1 MSLHN
6 FYHQGTKALRHKI
19 NFLEDA
25 MPTTLTIPLP
35 PDHERIAR
43 LIVDAA
49 YTVHKTLG
57 AGLLESVYETCLCHE
72 LGKRGLAYK
81 RQVVVPLVYDG
92 IKFAEG
98 FRIDVL
104 VEGRIVCELKSVER
118 MENVHLSQVL
128 TYLKLTG
135 NRLGF
140 LINFNVS
147 LIKNGIRRVIL

>member
-1 MSLHN
+1 
-6 FYHQGTKALRHKI
+6 
-19 NFLEDA
+19 
-25 MPTTLTIPLP
+25 MPTNLIIPLP
-35 PDHERIAR
+35 PGDERIAR

-57 AGLLESVYETCLCHE
+57 TGLLESVYEICLCHE
-72 LGKRGLAYK
+72 LEKRGLTYK
-81 RQVVVPLVYDG
+81 RQVIVPLVYDG
-92 IKFAEG
+92 IKFTEG
-98 FRIDVL
+98 FRIDIL
-104 VEGRIVCELKSVER
+104 VEGRIICELKSVER

-147 LIKNGIRRVIL
+147 LIKNGIRRIIL

>member
-1 MSLHN
+1 MP
-6 FYHQGTKALRHKI
+6 I
-19 NFLEDA
+19 NIVDPLLPED
-25 MPTTLTIPLP
+25 
-35 PDHERIAR
+35 ERIAR
-43 LIVDAA
+43 LIVDSAF
-49 YTVHKTLG
+49 TVHKTLG

-72 LGKRGLAYK
+72 LNKRGLAYK
-81 RQVVVPLVYDG
+81 RQVIVPLVYDG

-98 FRIDVL
+98 FRLDIL
-104 VEGRIVCELKSVER
+104 VEERILCELKSVER

>member
-1 MSLHN
+1 
-6 FYHQGTKALRHKI
+6 
-19 NFLEDA
+19 
-25 MPTTLTIPLP
+25 MPTNIIVPLSP
-35 PDHERIAR
+35 EDEGVAR
-43 LIVDAA
+43 LIVDSA

-81 RQVVVPLVYDG
+81 RQVIVPLVYDG

-98 FRIDVL
+98 FRLDIL
-104 VEGRIVCELKSVER
+104 VEGRVICELKSVER
-118 MENVHLSQVL
+118 MEKVYLSQVL
-128 TYLKLTG
+128 TYLKLTE

-147 LIKNGIRRVIL
+147 LIKNGIRRIVL

>member
-1 MSLHN
+1 
-6 FYHQGTKALRHKI
+6 
-19 NFLEDA
+19 
-25 MPTTLTIPLP
+25 MPANTIMPLSQV
-35 PDHERIAR
+35 DERIAK
-43 LIVDAA
+43 LIVDSAFA
-49 YTVHKTLG
+49 VHKTLG

-72 LGKRGLAYK
+72 MEKRSLVYK

-104 VEGRIVCELKSVER
+104 VEGRIICELKSVEKI
-118 MENVHLSQVL
+118 ENVHLSQTL

-135 NRLGF
+135 NCLGF
-140 LINFNVS
+140 LINFNVP